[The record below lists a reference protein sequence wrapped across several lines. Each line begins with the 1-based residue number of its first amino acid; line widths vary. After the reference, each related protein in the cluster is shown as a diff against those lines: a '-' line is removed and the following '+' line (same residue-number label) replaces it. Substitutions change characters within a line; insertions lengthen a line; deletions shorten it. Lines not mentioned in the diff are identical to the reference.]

1 MVSLVAILIG
11 ATFGVFNGFLVAYRR
26 MSSFI
31 VTIATWSI
39 IDGAALLAL
48 RFAGGSVPTVFTSVV
63 NMISP
68 LSFGTIALLIG
79 PPLLLWAWATIPP
92 VFFV

>member
-39 IDGAALLAL
+39 IDGAALLVL
-48 RFAGGSVPTVFTSVV
+48 PSAGGSVPTVFTSVV

-68 LSFGTIALLIG
+68 LSFGTIALIG
-79 PPLLLWAWATIPP
+79 SLLLWAWARNTA